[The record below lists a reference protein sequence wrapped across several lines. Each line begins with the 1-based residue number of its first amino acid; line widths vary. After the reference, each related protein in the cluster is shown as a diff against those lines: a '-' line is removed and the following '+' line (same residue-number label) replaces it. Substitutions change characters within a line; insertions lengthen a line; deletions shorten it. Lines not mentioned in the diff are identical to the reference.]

1 MGNCL
6 KITENIR
13 GEPEDSLIAGGAS
26 RGVDRTKALLQGQG
40 IAREVGKPSMRLLN
54 ILGSFF

>member
-13 GEPEDSLIAGGAS
+13 GEPEDSLIAGG
-26 RGVDRTKALLQGQG
+26 RLNRPALQ
-40 IAREVGKPSMRLLN
+40 
-54 ILGSFF
+54 